1 MPVEIKD
8 MTFDKVAI
16 GPVSVR
22 VYQGAEYA
30 KGAPV
35 LLYFH
40 GGAFTETGLKH
51 CPLAECIASTDS
63 LGVQHGRPAPWFHE
77 NLNPRRTNHASG
89 QQVGDSTPG
98 RSRLSTAGPL
108 WWGDASVLASR
119 ARTSRQHQV
128 T

>member
-40 GGAFTETGLKH
+40 GGAFTKTGLRH
-51 CPLAECIASTDS
+51 CPLAECIASTIRPMESARVPSQSKISS
-63 LGVQHGRPAPWFHE
+63 L
-77 NLNPRRTNHASG
+77 
-89 QQVGDSTPG
+89 
-98 RSRLSTAGPL
+98 
-108 WWGDASVLASR
+108 
-119 ARTSRQHQV
+119 
-128 T
+128 